1 VGEDEGRLPDP
12 TATVI
17 DAQGIKTSANVPAS
31 GQGIDASQNI
41 GGRERSILIAMTGLL
56 LTVLFTAAS
65 IRDSTAGKTLVK
77 RLAAAHRAI
86 RRGWAPAVASAIVG
100 VVGRA
105 PPGGSCPAGAWV
117 WCSTDGG
124 KRGWL
129 DWLAWGAAWR
139 MRRGALRGAS
149 APGMGWIV
157 EGDVLGVSDRA
168 VSVTSLSWPGPGVCR
183 G

>member
-41 GGRERSILIAMTGLL
+41 VGRERSILIDMTGLL

-65 IRDSTAGKTLVK
+65 IRDSTAGETLLK

-86 RRGWAPAVASAIVG
+86 RRGWAPAVASAMVG

-105 PPGGSCPAGAWV
+105 PPRGSLSGRRVGVVFHGW
-117 WCSTDGG
+117 G
-124 KRGWL
+124 KA
-129 DWLAWGAAWR
+129 WLARLAGVGRGLEDEARGAAW
-139 MRRGALRGAS
+139 GFG
-149 APGMGWIV
+149 PGMGWIV